1 MGDKD
6 NQFTAPLRRPRAPT
20 ITLDTSAVNEHI
32 GKSFTLWNL
41 LLDDEALAAGV
52 WLCGGTMTCGLLCK
66 LQATGKSCY
75 LEEEA
80 SLSDLRCRCGG
91 SASMFT
97 RHAWS
102 GLTKSWTRFPHENN
116 HQDLLRPLHTQRQV
130 QPQVIAWQTLPCC
143 HYTPRPANF
152 EPPRTCIYVYHCEH
166 AISNM
171 YRRSR
176 S

>member
-1 MGDKD
+1 MASQVVRVQAKGADKIMGDKD

-52 WLCGGTMTCGLLCK
+52 WLCSGTMTCGLLCK

-80 SLSDLRCRCGG
+80 SLSDLRCQ
-91 SASMFT
+91 A
-97 RHAWS
+97 A
-102 GLTKSWTRFPHENN
+102 EA
-116 HQDLLRPLHTQRQV
+116 LLRCLRDMRG
-130 QPQVIAWQTLPCC
+130 LG
-143 HYTPRPANF
+143 
-152 EPPRTCIYVYHCEH
+152 
-166 AISNM
+166 
-171 YRRSR
+171 
-176 S
+176 